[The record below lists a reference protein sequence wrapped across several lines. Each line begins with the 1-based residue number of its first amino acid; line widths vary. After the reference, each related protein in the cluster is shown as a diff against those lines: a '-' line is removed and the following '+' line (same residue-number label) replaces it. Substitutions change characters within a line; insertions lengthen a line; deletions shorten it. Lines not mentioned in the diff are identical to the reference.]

1 MSTPSRVLLPLPLRA
16 RYNRRSVPPP
26 CHRRLVF
33 SAVLL
38 FAALGAGACA
48 VPLGPGYT
56 VEKQTVNVHFVP
68 SGPRIEITGEF
79 RLLNT
84 GTQPL
89 AALEVLLP
97 EQRYFHASE
106 LRFALDGAPLPG
118 AVRVENGSRIAQLTL
133 PAAWGLRQRHALQF
147 ACDLLR
153 PEADSAQLDF
163 ASDAFYL
170 PAEDWVPR
178 LLPPPG
184 LFASGGA
191 APAQWDLSVGVPQG
205 FLVHASGEEAGRVPA
220 GGEVRVRFAQH
231 ARDRYPFV
239 TAGAY
244 RESQKKSGSR
254 RVYFWTRQAQDAA
267 RLQSA
272 ADSLARAFA
281 AYDEMFGERGSG
293 RHVWIV
299 ECPGISGCARGA
311 AEHLQAAHRP
321 GGIAE
326 SAFLDSAVLGRAQE
340 PAALAAAAAPL
351 LAVNWLGY
359 GQDPALGKQ
368 QAPLSEL
375 PDFAANLGR
384 EAVQGPQARQET
396 IQAVLAVLPR
406 QPTGPQ
412 AREREP
418 ALEKSLLFFYA
429 LQDEFGKAALSRALR
444 HMLQARR
451 GRGCNLNDLIAAL
464 EQETHRNVAEFVRLW
479 MKHPGVP
486 AGFRARYESQPASAA
501 IFSKESTP

>member
-1 MSTPSRVLLPLPLRA
+1 MPALSRLLLPLSAQA
-16 RYNRRSVPPP
+16 RYNRPAVSLP
-26 CHRRLVF
+26 CHRCLAI
-33 SAVLL
+33 STVLL
-38 FAALGAGACA
+38 LVALGAGACA

-68 SGPRIEITGEF
+68 STPRIEVTTEF
-79 RLLNT
+79 HLLNT

-106 LRFALDGAPLPG
+106 LRFVLDGAALPG
-118 AVRVENGSRIAQLTL
+118 VVRVDDGSRVAQLTL
-133 PAAWGLRQRHALQF
+133 PSAWGLRQRHALQI

-153 PEADSAQLDF
+153 PGANLAQLDF
-163 ASDAFYL
+163 SSDAFYL
-170 PAEDWVPR
+170 PAEDWVPQ
-178 LLPPPG
+178 LLPPQG

-191 APAQWDLSVGVPQG
+191 PPAQWDLFVSVPQG
-205 FLVHASGEEAGRVPA
+205 FLVHASGEEAGRARA
-220 GGEVRVRFAQH
+220 GEKVRVRFVQH

-244 RESQKKSGSR
+244 RESQMKSGSH
-254 RVYFWTRQAQDAA
+254 RVHFWTRKAQDPA
-267 RLQSA
+267 RLQSVA
-272 ADSLARAFA
+272 ESLSRALD
-281 AYDEMFGERGSG
+281 AYDQLFGEHHSG
-293 RHVWIV
+293 RNVWIV
-299 ECPGISGCARGA
+299 ECPGLSGCARET
-311 AEHLQAAHRP
+311 AEYLQAAHRP
-321 GGIAE
+321 GGITEA
-326 SAFLDSAVLGRAQE
+326 AFLDSSVLDLVQE
-340 PAALAAAAAPL
+340 PEALAAAAAPL

-359 GQDPALGKQ
+359 EQNAALGKQ

-384 EAVQGPQARQET
+384 EAVQGPQARQE
-396 IQAVLAVLPR
+396 IIRAVLAVLPR
-406 QPTGPQ
+406 QPTGQ
-412 AREREP
+412 RVQEREP
-418 ALEKSLLFFYA
+418 APEKSLLFFYA

-444 HMLQARR
+444 HMIEARR
-451 GRGCNLNDLIAAL
+451 GRGFNLNDLIAAL

-501 IFSKESTP
+501 IFPKESTP